1 MRGRSVLWT
10 RDGGSIETLAIRS
23 QALEVALGAREAK
36 AFHKGIK
43 RHANKGK
50 GLAGTTRDRSHRA
63 LKQSGGFVTS
73 GWQNRRPNMRLSK
86 AIMNAATRAMRDE

>member
-1 MRGRSVLWT
+1 MGRHTVLWT

-23 QALEVALGAREAK
+23 QAIEVALGCREAK

-43 RHANKGK
+43 QHRNKGK
-50 GLAGTTRDRSHRA
+50 GLAGTTRDRSHKA
-63 LKQSGGFVTS
+63 LKHSGGYVTS